1 MQGCLR
7 NESVTAT
14 LETRCAYSGRALTLF
29 ISVDGDVDV
38 REEGASPLLF
48 EPEIDWTTF
57 TKAHI
62 LDDF

>member
-1 MQGCLR
+1 
-7 NESVTAT
+7 VTAT
-14 LETRCAYSGRALTLF
+14 LETRCAYSGRALTLV

>member
-1 MQGCLR
+1 
-7 NESVTAT
+7 VTAT

-48 EPEIDWTTF
+48 EPEIDWTRF